1 MGNPIIQGYYADP
14 DIRYFEG
21 RYYIYPTTDGGKWHG
36 TSFKCFSS
44 ENLKDWT
51 DHGEIF
57 NITWNSKWA
66 KDFAWAPT
74 VGCKNGK
81 YYLYYCA
88 EKNIGVAVSNHPY
101 GPFENLSVEEPFLS
115 MEKLEN
121 GVTLDQVIDP
131 YIMVDHDGRN
141 YLYFGN
147 SKTPAVLELEDDMHT
162 IVPGSMKNIVYEGE
176 ADCREAFMAVYE
188 QGRYHFTWSCDD
200 TRSEDYHVNYGIS
213 DSPTGPVKVLGT
225 ILHKNVEKNI
235 LGTGHHGM
243 LKDPVTGKYLM
254 AYHRFSHS
262 LPDGVT
268 GWDRGMYREIC
279 LDWVEMSEDGL
290 FKKVQVSL

>member
-1 MGNPIIQGYYADP
+1 MSNPIIQGYYADP

-21 RYYIYPTTDGGKWHG
+21 RYYIYPTTDGNKWHG

-51 DHGEIF
+51 DHGVIF
-57 NITWNSKWA
+57 DITCNSKWA

-74 VGCKNGK
+74 VECKNGK

-88 EKNIGVAVSNHPY
+88 EKSIGLAVSNHPY

-115 MEKLEN
+115 MEKLEK
-121 GVTLDQVIDP
+121 GIVIDQVIDP
-131 YIMVDHDGRN
+131 SIFVDHDGRN

-147 SKTPAVLELEDDMHT
+147 SETPAVVELEDDMCT
-162 IVPGSMKNIVYEGE
+162 MIPGTMKNIIYEGK
-176 ADCREAFMAVYE
+176 ADCREAFMTVYE

-213 DSPTGPVKVLGT
+213 DSPLGPVKVIGT
-225 ILHKNVEKNI
+225 ILQKNVEKDI

-243 LKDPVTGKYLM
+243 IKDPVTGKYLI

-262 LPDGVT
+262 LPEGVS
-268 GWDRGMYREIC
+268 GWDRGAFRETC
-279 LDWVEMSEDGL
+279 LDWMEMSEDGL
-290 FKKVQVSL
+290 FKEVEVSE